1 MAYDPTGERWR
12 EYHVTPRYLAGATS
26 TGDLALR
33 PLLDQDWHLT
43 HDELGNVYV
52 AAPDHTVRLGY
63 LPEGDDDALWKIT
76 AYSSP
81 FAMPRWLVT
90 FQDSAPTEI
99 VAGFTTAL
107 AAAYTESPGSYLY
120 YGNSNL
126 AALDVGTPLAAAGW
140 SHSYSTANFSFHS
153 PDGMAEV
160 HLRRSR
166 LDHTTEMAGHQE
178 RWLTLAG
185 SPGNRWYATASSF
198 TPEGLVAAM
207 NTALTDPAPVIR
219 YSDELRHLPPQA
231 TATAVKPLV
240 PTPLDVRRAQAARAR
255 STLTLPNGVTRP
267 VIPAPRQPSALQGPQ
282 APGPGR

>member
-1 MAYDPTGERWR
+1 MTYDK
-12 EYHVTPRYLAGATS
+12 LA
-26 TGDLALR
+26 
-33 PLLDQDWHLT
+33 
-43 HDELGNVYV
+43 NVYV
-52 AAPDHTVRLGY
+52 QAPDQRVRLGY

-76 AYSSP
+76 AYSDP

-107 AAAYTESPGSYLY
+107 AAAYAEGPDSYLY

-140 SHSYSTANFSFHS
+140 SHSFGTADVSFHS
-153 PDGMAEV
+153 PDGLAEV

-166 LDHTTEMAGHQE
+166 LDHSAEMTGHQE

-185 SPGNRWYATASSF
+185 PPGNQWYATASSF

-207 NTALTDPAPVIR
+207 HTALTDPAPVIR
-219 YSDELRHLPPQA
+219 YGDGLRHLPPQA
-231 TATAVKPLV
+231 TATAVKPMV
-240 PTPLDVRRAQAARAR
+240 PTPLEVRRAQAARAR
-255 STLTLPNGVTRP
+255 STLALPAGAARP
-267 VIPAPRQPSALQGPQ
+267 VIPAPRQAPAPHR
-282 APGPGR
+282 PGPGR